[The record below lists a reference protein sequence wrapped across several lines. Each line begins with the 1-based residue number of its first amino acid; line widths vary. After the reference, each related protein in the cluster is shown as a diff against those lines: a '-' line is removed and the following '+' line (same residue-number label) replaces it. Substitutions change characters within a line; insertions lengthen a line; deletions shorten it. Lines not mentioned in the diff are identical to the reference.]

1 MFFRKKSKTHALESK
16 ADAKPLIP
24 EPGPETKVE
33 DKLQEPKLFVM
44 PPNPPPS
51 PVAYITKEDLDNVI
65 ESTRNR
71 FNLDRFSRDY
81 TSIAI
86 SNHHLKLKQ
95 EAQRKLM
102 LAITIILLVNQFIML
117 SIITMY

>member
-1 MFFRKKSKTHALESK
+1 MFFRKKSKI
-16 ADAKPLIP
+16 PVP
-24 EPGPETKVE
+24 EPEAEPEVE
-33 DKLQEPKLFVM
+33 DKFFVI
-44 PPNPPPS
+44 PSNPPPS
-51 PVAYITKEDLDNVI
+51 PVAYITREDLDNAI

-71 FNLDRFSRDY
+71 FNLDRFNRDY

-86 SNHHLKLKQ
+86 SNHQLKLKQ

-117 SIITMY
+117 AVVMSFS